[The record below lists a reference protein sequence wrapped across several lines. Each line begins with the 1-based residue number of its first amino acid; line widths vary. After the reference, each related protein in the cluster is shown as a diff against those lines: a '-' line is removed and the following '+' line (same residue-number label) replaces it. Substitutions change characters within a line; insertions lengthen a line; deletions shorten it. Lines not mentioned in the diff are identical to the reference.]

1 MLDAANREEAVRVMQ
16 GIQWAWDKRK
26 TKPDDGGEK
35 HPGGSKDDGGQF
47 QRCTHG
53 QEGTWGEEAR
63 NFGKYVKTVCD
74 MIDVLDCG
82 IDVEDYPRAMYEA
95 TRILES
101 IKG

>member
-1 MLDAANREEAVRVMQ
+1 MMVDSFNVALM
-16 GIQWAWDKRK
+16 DKI
-26 TKPDDGGEK
+26 
-35 HPGGSKDDGGQF
+35 
-47 QRCTHG
+47 